1 MKEEIISFLSI
12 LTPTERYIVIVFAV
26 VILSAV
32 IGTMIKLI
40 LSGKM
45 TLNTPF
51 GKINEKLNS
60 EEMKN
65 TLDKEVKLNE
75 KNVKPVKRN
84 ILQKAIQTVGEIE
97 DSSNLTQEEIDSI
110 VIDYNS
116 KIAQLEKSNEKLKN
130 ELIMKDSL
138 IAELNNKI
146 TEFSIDKTE
155 DYFVFENH
163 LLKEFAINTKQYLIS
178 ESSRFIKPDK
188 TKSIFNLSD
197 YEFDQYLKKSMKN
210 LIENFNDNI
219 LDIYNGSI
227 VKKIDSFYQIINW
240 SKNSKVFATEYKRLF
255 VNFKNLA
262 LTHSN
267 QKKIKLNELD
277 DIIMNEF
284 IAMKVL
290 LKEKLNEVEGDVNF
304 TDIEKINYMLDRKEF
319 YNTIFIISEYYLN
332 LNNELKD
339 ALENQYDEMIQL
351 FIAFV
356 MKLMTIKFM
365 EILID
370 NINENNEIKSN
381 FEKYLHKNN
390 HVESNDLDKL

>member
-1 MKEEIISFLSI
+1 M
-12 LTPTERYIVIVFAV
+12 
-26 VILSAV
+26 
-32 IGTMIKLI
+32 
-40 LSGKM
+40 
-45 TLNTPF
+45 
-51 GKINEKLNS
+51 
-60 EEMKN
+60 
-65 TLDKEVKLNE
+65 
-75 KNVKPVKRN
+75 
-84 ILQKAIQTVGEIE
+84 
-97 DSSNLTQEEIDSI
+97 
-110 VIDYNS
+110 
-116 KIAQLEKSNEKLKN
+116 KN
-130 ELIMKDSL
+130 ELLIKDSL
-138 IAELNNKI
+138 IEELSNKI

-197 YEFDQYLKKSMKN
+197 YEFDQYIKKSMKN

-284 IAMKVL
+284 VAMKLL

-304 TDIEKINYMLDRKEF
+304 TDIEKDGMLAGINVEQIKQVADKSLFPVIASGGVSGIEDIKLLKSMAHPNIKGCIVGKAIYENK
-319 YNTIFIISEYYLN
+319 IN
-332 LNNELKD
+332 LE
-339 ALENQYDEMIQL
+339 EVFNQG
-351 FIAFV
+351 
-356 MKLMTIKFM
+356 K
-365 EILID
+365 
-370 NINENNEIKSN
+370 
-381 FEKYLHKNN
+381 
-390 HVESNDLDKL
+390 

>member
-26 VILSAV
+26 VVLSAV
-32 IGTMIKLI
+32 IATMIKLM

-84 ILQKAIQTVGEIE
+84 ILQKAIQTIGEVE

-110 VIDYNS
+110 VVDYNS

-130 ELIMKDSL
+130 ELLMKDSL

-155 DYFVFENH
+155 DYFIFENH
-163 LLKEFAINTKQYLIS
+163 LLKEFSINARQYLIS

-197 YEFDQYLKKSMKN
+197 YEFDQYIKKSMKN

-255 VNFKNLA
+255 DNFKHLA

-319 YNTIFIISEYYLN
+319 YNTIFVISEYYLN

-339 ALENQYDEMIQL
+339 ALENQCDEMIQL

-365 EILID
+365 EMLID

>member
-12 LTPTERYIVIVFAV
+12 LTPTERYIVIVFS
-26 VILSAV
+26 VIVLSAV
-32 IGTMIKLI
+32 IGTMIKLM

-84 ILQKAIQTVGEIE
+84 ILQKAIQTIGEIE

-110 VIDYNS
+110 VVDYNS

-130 ELIMKDSL
+130 ELLIKDSL
-138 IAELNNKI
+138 IEELSNKI

-188 TKSIFNLSD
+188 TKNIFNLSD

-304 TDIEKINYMLDRKEF
+304 TDIEKINYMLNRKEF

-365 EILID
+365 EMLID
-370 NINENNEIKSN
+370 NINGNNEIKSN
-381 FEKYLHKNN
+381 FEKYLHKYDR
-390 HVESNDLDKL
+390 VESNDLDKL

>member
-130 ELIMKDSL
+130 ELLMKDSV
-138 IAELNNKI
+138 IEELNNKI

-290 LKEKLNEVEGDVNF
+290 LKEKLNEVEGDLNF

>member
-12 LTPTERYIVIVFAV
+12 LTPTERTIVIVFAV

-84 ILQKAIQTVGEIE
+84 ILQKAIQTIGEIE

-110 VIDYNS
+110 VVDYNS

-130 ELIMKDSL
+130 ELLIKDSL
-138 IAELNNKI
+138 IEELSDKI

-163 LLKEFAINTKQYLIS
+163 LLN
-178 ESSRFIKPDK
+178 
-188 TKSIFNLSD
+188 
-197 YEFDQYLKKSMKN
+197 
-210 LIENFNDNI
+210 
-219 LDIYNGSI
+219 
-227 VKKIDSFYQIINW
+227 
-240 SKNSKVFATEYKRLF
+240 
-255 VNFKNLA
+255 
-262 LTHSN
+262 
-267 QKKIKLNELD
+267 
-277 DIIMNEF
+277 
-284 IAMKVL
+284 
-290 LKEKLNEVEGDVNF
+290 
-304 TDIEKINYMLDRKEF
+304 
-319 YNTIFIISEYYLN
+319 
-332 LNNELKD
+332 
-339 ALENQYDEMIQL
+339 
-351 FIAFV
+351 
-356 MKLMTIKFM
+356 
-365 EILID
+365 
-370 NINENNEIKSN
+370 
-381 FEKYLHKNN
+381 
-390 HVESNDLDKL
+390 

>member
-12 LTPTERYIVIVFAV
+12 LTPTERYIVIVFS
-26 VILSAV
+26 VIVLSAV
-32 IGTMIKLI
+32 IGTMIKLM

-84 ILQKAIQTVGEIE
+84 ILQKAIQTIGEIE

-110 VIDYNS
+110 VVDYNS

-130 ELIMKDSL
+130 ELLIKDSL
-138 IAELNNKI
+138 IEELSNKI

-188 TKSIFNLSD
+188 TKNIFNLSD

-304 TDIEKINYMLDRKEF
+304 TDIEKINYMLNRKEF

-339 ALENQYDEMIQL
+339 ALKNQYDEMIQL

-365 EILID
+365 EMLID
-370 NINENNEIKSN
+370 NINGNNEIKSN
-381 FEKYLHKNN
+381 FEKYLHKYDR
-390 HVESNDLDKL
+390 VESNDLDKL